1 MSSSNNDIRPLV
13 VVWCLTYNQVNYI
26 KDALN
31 GFLMQKT
38 NFNFEVVVH
47 DDASNDGTSDII
59 KEYAKKNPKVIIP
72 YIEQNNRWMKGGL
85 PYIIELMNTKH
96 RRAKYIAF
104 CEGDDYWT
112 NPYKL
117 QMQVDFLESNPK
129 YSMCFHSA
137 YKKYECQTTSWI
149 NCENIQDKDYD
160 ATDLFVNWTVPTA
173 SILCRKDAMDFYAK
187 IKDANRI
194 QNYDIFIILC
204 CAMVGNIR
212 GMHEQ
217 MSVYRIQ
224 GQGLSY
230 NYKALSRTVMNNPEH
245 FMCLKRNFPIV
256 NKYCVNDTISKTFFE
271 RALIQESL
279 NAKIIDYLQS
289 LRFNYRRFFKMAF
302 KVIFKKVVDV

>member
-1 MSSSNNDIRPLV
+1 MNSFKNYTKPSV
-13 VVWCLTYNQVNYI
+13 VVWCITYNQVNYI
-26 KDALN
+26 KDALD

-59 KEYAKKNPKVIIP
+59 KEYAKKNPKIIIP
-72 YIEQNNRWMKGGL
+72 YIEQNNRWKEGGL
-85 PYIIELMNTKH
+85 PFIIELMKTKH

-173 SILCRKDAMDFYAK
+173 SILCRKDAMDFYAG

-230 NYKALSRTVMNNPEH
+230 NNKALIRTVMNNPEH

-256 NKYCVNDTISKTFFE
+256 NKHYVNNTISKAYFE
-271 RALIQESL
+271 RAHIQKKIKKEINDYIYSFL
-279 NAKIIDYLQS
+279 YDPLQFFIMALKSVAKYL
-289 LRFNYRRFFKMAF
+289 L
-302 KVIFKKVVDV
+302 

>member
-1 MSSSNNDIRPLV
+1 
-13 VVWCLTYNQVNYI
+13 
-26 KDALN
+26 
-31 GFLMQKT
+31 MQKT

-59 KEYAKKNPKVIIP
+59 KEYAKKNPNIIIP
-72 YIEQNNRWMKGGL
+72 YIEQNNRWKKGGL
-85 PYIIELMNTKH
+85 PHIIELMNTKH

-160 ATDLFVNWTVPTA
+160 ANDLFVNWTVPTA
-173 SILCRKDAMDFYAK
+173 SILCRKDAMDFYAG

-230 NYKALSRTVMNNPEH
+230 NNKALIRTVMNNPEH